1 MSDARLAW
9 YGDLST
15 RQNPPMPNLHAPR
28 MAEQRLAA
36 LERAAAT
43 LEPDAD
49 SRSEMRSAV
58 VDYTERFLEELG
70 DVRCFIGDHDQGAQ
84 VQAVPVQEEGRPIG
98 ELLDLLRSGVDSG
111 GLNPASAGHLAYIPG
126 GGIFPSSLGDMIAA
140 VTNHYAGM
148 FYPSPG
154 AVRIENQMVRW
165 MADLVGFP
173 ATAKGDLTSGGS
185 IANLTGIF
193 TAREAKGIRA
203 ADIERSVIYRTAQVH
218 HCVGKAIRIA
228 GLGECVQRT
237 VPMDSYSRMD
247 AVALAHQVEKDQA
260 QGLRPFLVVASAGT
274 TDTGAVDPLGAIA
287 DVAERASMWFHVD
300 AAYGGFFL
308 LAEEVRDQLVE
319 LRRADSVVLDP
330 HKGLFLPYGS
340 GALLVR
346 DGDALQDAHA
356 GHGNY
361 LRDMLP
367 DQDWF
372 SPANHSA
379 ELTRPFRGLR
389 MWLPLH
395 LFGIAPF
402 RAAISEKIWLAR
414 YFHEEVA
421 KVPGIEV
428 GPYPDL
434 SVVTFRARSE
444 RGGDDNE
451 LNARLI
457 RHIHQDGRIFV
468 SSTTIDGVLW
478 LRLAALCFRT
488 HRKHVDL
495 LIDIVRDGLQNPI
508 ESAPA

>member
-1 MSDARLAW
+1 MPKVQAP
-9 YGDLST
+9 ST
-15 RQNPPMPNLHAPR
+15 AP
-28 MAEQRLAA
+28 QRLAD
-36 LERAAAT
+36 LEKAAAPLEPNAEARAALT
-43 LEPDAD
+43 
-49 SRSEMRSAV
+49 SAV
-58 VDYTERFLEELG
+58 VAYTERFLEQLEN
-70 DVRCFIGDHDQGAQ
+70 VRCFIGDHDQGAQ
-84 VQAVPVQEEGRPIG
+84 VQSVPVAETGQPIA
-98 ELLDLLRSGVDSG
+98 ELLDLLHSGVDSG
-111 GLNPASAGHLAYIPG
+111 GLNPASPGHLAYIPG

-173 ATAKGDLTSGGS
+173 ETARGDLTSGGS
-185 IANLTGIF
+185 IANLTGIY

-203 ADIERSVIYRTAQVH
+203 ADIETSVIYRTAQVH

-237 VPMDSYSRMD
+237 VPMDSQSRMD
-247 AVALAHQVEKDQA
+247 VGALEAQVAHDQEA
-260 QGLRPFLVVASAGT
+260 GLRPFMVVASAGT

-287 DVAERASMWFHVD
+287 DIAEKASMWFHVD

-308 LAEEVRDQLVE
+308 LADEVRDQLVD

-346 DGDALQDAHA
+346 DGEALKDAHTA
-356 GHGNY
+356 HGNY
-361 LRDMLP
+361 LRDMSP

-372 SPANHSA
+372 SPANHSP

-414 YFHEEVA
+414 YFHEEVS
-421 KVPGIEV
+421 KVPAIEV

-444 RGGDDNE
+444 DGQDDNE
-451 LNARLI
+451 LNARLV
-457 RHIHQDGRIFV
+457 RHIHEDGRIFV

-488 HRKHVDL
+488 HRRHVDL
-495 LIDIVRDGLQNPI
+495 LIDIVRAGL
-508 ESAPA
+508 AKGGPA